1 MRMKASKTDTY
12 CYRDD
17 WMIDIIS
24 TSKEY
29 KAYLYNSG
37 YSVKELLLSSPK
49 GQQSYEIFI
58 RAVESDVEK
67 DIKKYVDK
75 HMHS

>member
-1 MRMKASKTDTY
+1 MRMKASTTDTY

-37 YSVKELLLSSPK
+37 YGVKELLLSSLK
-49 GQQSYEIFI
+49 EQQSYELFLSI
-58 RAVESDVEK
+58 VEADVEK
-67 DIKKYVDK
+67 DIKKYIDK
-75 HMHS
+75 HMSF

>member
-49 GQQSYEIFI
+49 GQQSYELFLSI
-58 RAVESDVEK
+58 VEADVEK
-67 DIKKYVDK
+67 DIKKYIDK
-75 HMHS
+75 HMSF